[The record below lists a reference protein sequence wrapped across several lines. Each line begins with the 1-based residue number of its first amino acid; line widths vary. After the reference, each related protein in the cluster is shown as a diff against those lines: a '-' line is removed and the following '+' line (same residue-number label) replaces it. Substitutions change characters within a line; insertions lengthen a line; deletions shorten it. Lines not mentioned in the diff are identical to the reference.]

1 MGRPRCSKY
10 WGTKIDLELR
20 TSKPVGRKQQA
31 AHKNVCCKMEWF
43 YSSRELIVHTGE
55 SVAALYPS
63 DCTGILRGKPQ
74 VQSCIYARHGKFSM
88 VHRSRQVRLA
98 GNTGGGFPALPLAV
112 MFPTITE
119 RNLRS
124 RGQTFHSV
132 TGAFTALGL
141 FLIKELRDWWVLLAA
156 AGASLHSGQRGLL
169 RCVSFPRCGCR
180 ADVNSRQK

>member
-1 MGRPRCSKY
+1 
-10 WGTKIDLELR
+10 
-20 TSKPVGRKQQA
+20 
-31 AHKNVCCKMEWF
+31 
-43 YSSRELIVHTGE
+43 
-55 SVAALYPS
+55 
-63 DCTGILRGKPQ
+63 
-74 VQSCIYARHGKFSM
+74 M
-88 VHRSRQVRLA
+88 VHRSRQVWLA

-124 RGQTFHSV
+124 RGQNFHSV

-141 FLIKELRDWWVLLAA
+141 FLIKELRDWRVLLAA
-156 AGASLHSGQRGLL
+156 AGASFHSGQRGLL